1 MAFVHQLSPA
11 ASGWVLGHEQ
21 GKEYLVEKLGNKLT
35 VRSYFNADTPEE
47 ATRLLEEAVKEY
59 PGRLYFRHNRRFEPA
74 FAHIREIIATG
85 KLGPADG
92 SPYDDG
98 TAPAPSAPSAQA
110 SNAADELK
118 KFKELLDQGVI
129 TEEEFQVKK
138 AQLLKTL

>member
-1 MAFVHQLSPA
+1 MKNKTTALILSILVGGLGVDRFYLGYA
-11 ASGWVLGHEQ
+11 GMGVL
-21 GKEYLVEKLGNKLT
+21 KLLT
-35 VRSYFNADTPEE
+35 GGCFGV
-47 ATRLLEEAVKEY
+47 
-59 PGRLYFRHNRRFEPA
+59 LYIIDIIN
-74 FAHIREIIATG
+74 IATG

-92 SPYDDG
+92 SPYDDS
-98 TAPAPSAPSAQA
+98 TAPTPSAPSAQG

>member
-1 MAFVHQLSPA
+1 MKNKNTALILSILV
-11 ASGWVLGHEQ
+11 GGLGVDRFYLGYTGMGILKLLTGGCFGVLW
-21 GKEYLVEKLGNKLT
+21 LIDLIN
-35 VRSYFNADTPEE
+35 
-47 ATRLLEEAVKEY
+47 
-59 PGRLYFRHNRRFEPA
+59 
-74 FAHIREIIATG
+74 IATG

-129 TEEEFQVKK
+129 TEEEFQVKT